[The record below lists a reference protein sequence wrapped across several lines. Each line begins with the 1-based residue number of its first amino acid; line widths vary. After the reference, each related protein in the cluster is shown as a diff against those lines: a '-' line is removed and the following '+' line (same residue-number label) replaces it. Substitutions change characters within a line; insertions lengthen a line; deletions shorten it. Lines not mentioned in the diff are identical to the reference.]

1 MTKQQKSQGFG
12 ILLDEINNAIEG
24 QITEKLLEAKKE
36 IQAELDK
43 LHSQQPTVV
52 IQGRKKTEIKGL
64 KHKQLD
70 TLLKVVGIDQNAL
83 LVGSA
88 GSGKTKA
95 GQQVAEALKLDF
107 YAISV
112 GSQTSKSDILGY
124 MDASGKYVQTEFRKA
139 YEKGGVFLMDEIDA
153 GNSNVLIVLNSAL
166 ANGLCAFPDKMVKKH
181 KDFRF
186 IGTANTY
193 GNGANRQYVGRNQ
206 LDSATLDRFTIIDWE
221 IDETLEKN
229 LISSY
234 ESGEYWHAVIKK
246 IRDYIKRNEIRA
258 IVSPRATMKGV
269 QLLGLG
275 FTLEE
280 TLEMCVFGQVPE
292 DKIHNVRKEAQSVPK
307 PQYEKK
313 EETKEEK
320 KEVED
325 YQLPF

>member
-1 MTKQQKSQGFG
+1 MTKQQKSTGFG

-124 MDASGKYVQTEFRKA
+124 MDANGKYVQTEFRKA

-229 LISSY
+229 RISSY

-246 IRDYIKRNEIRA
+246 IRDYINRNEIRA

-280 TLEMCVFGQVPE
+280 TLKMCVFGQVPE

-307 PQYEKK
+307 PKHEEKQ
-313 EETKEEK
+313 EEK
-320 KEVED
+320 KEVEG

>member
-1 MTKQQKSQGFG
+1 MTKQQKSTGFG

-36 IQAELDK
+36 IQAELDN

-52 IQGRKKTEIKGL
+52 IQGRKKAEIKGL

-112 GSQTSKSDILGY
+112 GLQTSKSDILGY
-124 MDASGKYVQTEFRKA
+124 MDANGKYVQTEFRKA

-166 ANGLCAFPDKMVKKH
+166 ANGLCAFPDKMVEKH

-193 GNGANRQYVGRNQ
+193 GGGANRQYVGRNQ

-234 ESGEYWHAVIKK
+234 QSGEYWHAVIKK
-246 IRDYIKRNEIRA
+246 IRDYIKKNGIRA

-292 DKIHNVRKEAQSVPK
+292 DKIHNVLKEAQSVPK